1 MSSKPKTIDLEHAIP
16 GQLFRLRD
24 GNPIKYVTKLA
35 EGIRGAA
42 CYQFTFGGDA
52 HPTVPPITCFRTRD
66 GRLSSI
72 STERT
77 DGRDIV
83 DRVYPDLEQYDI
95 GQHFRLRNGTLAWMQ
110 QIASNREATYRWTI
124 GERPYMRNGTHLIS
138 GNESPYD
145 IVAVID
151 LETKDSKEMEE
162 EPPAEEIASKIDL
175 STLPL
180 GTEFRRRDGQV
191 VMFTS
196 NTELQKSW
204 PYRVGKETYTADG
217 CYMSTKNQNAKD
229 LVEVILR
236 TKKTPLT
243 RAEAFFALREL
254 AKQMKGDAYRK
265 MGKLINFL
273 EDS

>member
-1 MSSKPKTIDLEHAIP
+1 MSTKPKTIDLEHAVP
-16 GQLFRLRD
+16 GQIFRLRD

-35 EGIRGAA
+35 EGVRGTA
-42 CYQFTFGGDA
+42 CYQFTFGGTDQRQL
-52 HPTVPPITCFRTRD
+52 PITCFRTRD

-83 DRVYPDLEQYDI
+83 DRVYPDLEQYDL

-110 QIASNREATYRWTI
+110 QISANREATYRWTI

-145 IVAVID
+145 IVAVVD
-151 LETKDSKEMEE
+151 LEDKESKEMPDETPTE
-162 EPPAEEIASKIDL
+162 EPGAKIDL
-175 STLPL
+175 SVLPL

-191 VMFTS
+191 VMFVS
-196 NTELQKSW
+196 NSETQKSW

-217 CYMSTKNQNAKD
+217 CYMSTKSQNTKD

-254 AKQMKGDAYRK
+254 TKPLSASMRQKFDN
-265 MGKLINFL
+265 LINFV
-273 EDS
+273 EAS